1 MRDFL
6 LIRFPRVPRRAA
18 TRPHRSTRGYIP
30 WPRWGRNDIHWP
42 ELGVTHRYSLR
53 QHGTDLLRI
62 IVRHPHYAARWML
75 ANQSRMSSVE
85 QQALKVTIC
94 PTNND
99 SLHE

>member
-1 MRDFL
+1 MRDSP
-6 LIRFPRVPRRAA
+6 LIRFPRVARRAA
-18 TRPHRSTRGYIP
+18 AQPRRSTRGYIP
-30 WPRWGRNDIHWP
+30 WPRWGRNDVHQP

-53 QHGTDLLRI
+53 PHDTDLLRM
-62 IVRHPHYAARWML
+62 IVRHRHYAARWML

-85 QQALKVTIC
+85 KQALMDTIC